1 MDGLVAWTSSLTGD
15 ASVQDVCSFMERF
28 SGIPTV
34 TIGLKVGP
42 GIPLV
47 DRSAPASPLWTSTPT
62 RASTTSCA
70 T

>member
-47 DRSAPASPLWTSTPT
+47 DFDAYQGFYDLVCHMIRVHSPT
-62 RASTTSCA
+62 
-70 T
+70 